1 MLQRQFGFVVTIGIQ
16 MVIGDVHMLLDQLGD
31 SMEAR
36 GLGDFNVTSHDGV
49 LVKNKQTAEF
59 TSTALT

>member
-1 MLQRQFGFVVTIGIQ
+1 
-16 MVIGDVHMLLDQLGD
+16 MVIGDVHMLLDQLGN
-31 SMEAR
+31 SMEAG